1 MGNLLRRSLGSV
13 IAHGIASG
21 PSELGAAPTSL
32 PLLLTMGLLSCRAL
46 AIAPPDRF
54 KTRSASCSGAG
65 SAAVH
70 QSMVARAADGER
82 RSTARTVPDT
92 YCLDGTAVGA
102 LALAGRRRHCGRH
115 LLLHGLCVSHGPLK
129 TLMTIA
135 SINLSLVPM
144 SSDNGDGIDDA
155 DGKIDLDCQTASDLR
170 GRSHPCSRLY
180 AGRPD
185 GAGPT
190 TPADCLNLS
199 VEARRLAWRGG
210 HPRHHLRGRQ
220 DGSAGDHRRPHDL
233 CQACQTTF
241 QLSGPISGW

>member
-115 LLLHGLCVSHGPLK
+115 LLLHTACAFPTAPSRPRL
-129 TLMTIA
+129 TIA

-170 GRSHPCSRLY
+170 GRSHLTKPRGPNSCCHCQEKRCRLGLSSASF
-180 AGRPD
+180 AGA
-185 GAGPT
+185 AGT
-190 TPADCLNLS
+190 RQ
-199 VEARRLAWRGG
+199 RRRRRGK
-210 HPRHHLRGRQ
+210 
-220 DGSAGDHRRPHDL
+220 SA
-233 CQACQTTF
+233 T
-241 QLSGPISGW
+241 